1 MAIGTATAILGS
13 AVIGAGAS
21 ALNSKSAAKSAA
33 NSSQYATDQSIAFNN
48 KVLETQQA
56 NTEPYRNAGAAG
68 VQALLQQLGISP
80 VASASGGQAGGM
92 SAAEIAKWDQ
102 YLAEN
107 PDVAQSVRG
116 ASGNQYA
123 GSTPEERAAD
133 HYMRYG
139 KSEGRTLPTTPA
151 AQPTAPTPTNPS
163 TPDPNRPA
171 LTETPGYQSPE
182 FIRTDAYRAPS
193 MDPLDISLGKY
204 QKSPGYDFQQ
214 QEASRATLAG
224 SAATGALRSGAA
236 AKALQDRAQNI
247 ANLDYTNWRDY
258 TTGQY
263 NTDRNYN
270 AQQAQFAYN
279 ALLGQNQ
286 AQTAFNQANS
296 QFGYNALTNQNN
308 LKNQYTQQ
316 NYSTDRAFNAD
327 QNQQKTNNLFSL
339 AGLGASAAGS
349 ANNAL
354 GANAANNSNALFS
367 NASAQGNAALA
378 SAGQINNAINTG
390 TNALAWYLGN
400 KGGGG
405 TYGPVA

>member
-116 ASGNQYA
+116 ATGNQYA

-139 KSEGRTLPTTPA
+139 KSEGRTLPTTPV
-151 AQPTAPTPTNPS
+151 AQPTTPTPANPS

-171 LTETPGYQSPE
+171 LVETPAYQ
-182 FIRTDAYRAPS
+182 APS

-204 QKSPGYDFQQ
+204 QKSPGYDWMQ

-224 SAATGALRSGAA
+224 SAATGALKSGAA

-263 NTDRNYN
+263 NTNRNYL
-270 AQQAQFAYN
+270 AQQKM
-279 ALLGQNQ
+279 
-286 AQTAFNQANS
+286 
-296 QFGYNALTNQNN
+296 FGYNALTGQNN
-308 LKNQYTQQ
+308 LANQFTQQ

-390 TNALAWYLGN
+390 TNALAWYFGN
-400 KGGGG
+400 RPTGGGSSG
-405 TYGPVA
+405 LYGPAA